1 MSIFTVKMND
11 KMRTFLITLTSLI
24 IVTVSAHGQMASWS
38 LDTAQV
44 HVDGTSTLHDW
55 TVQVPD
61 VKGTLV
67 LDGTNLKEVE
77 LSFGVATMAG
87 GRGVTMDDKI
97 KKALNN
103 DTHPRVLFKS
113 TQIKAMGNQIIASG
127 NLDVGGVSRTV
138 EVTCQSDR
146 QGHYT
151 ATIPLSFSQFEIEPP
166 SALFGSIVCGD
177 DLSIHVNLEFKSN

>member
-1 MSIFTVKMND
+1 MNN
-11 KMRTFLITLTSLI
+11 KMRTFLFVLTSSLLG
-24 IVTVSAHGQMASWS
+24 TVSAHSQVNSWA

-61 VKGTLV
+61 VQGTLV
-67 LDGTNLKEVE
+67 LDGDNLKEVE

-103 DTHPRVLFKS
+103 DTHPRVQFKS
-113 TQIKAMGNQIIASG
+113 TQIKSMGNQIIASG
-127 NLDVGGVSRTV
+127 SLNVGGVSRTI
-138 EVTCQSDR
+138 EVTCQSDHK
-146 QGHYT
+146 GHYQ

-177 DLSIHVNLEFKSN
+177 DLSIQVNLEFKGN